1 MLLPVPPKSRRR
13 RRRRVKPS
21 PAPALPPVSDV
32 TVLAATVASI
42 YEVDFSFSSAV
53 TSVGGAGN
61 EQIVL
66 TTFIGEETPSMATQ
80 VNATTV
86 RFRFDGGAIE
96 AGLPW
101 SIASV
106 PDGLDFHGATFVVP
120 QDGTVAAA
128 AA

>member
-1 MLLPVPPKSRRR
+1 MLLPVPPKSRRRR

-61 EQIVL
+61 EQVVL
-66 TTFIGEETPSMATQ
+66 TTFIGDETPSMATQ
-80 VNATTV
+80 VNATTI
-86 RFRFDGGAIE
+86 RFRFDGGAVE
-96 AGLPW
+96 AGLAW
-101 SIASV
+101 AIDAV
-106 PDGLDFHGATFVVP
+106 PQALDFHGREFVVP
-120 QDGTVAAA
+120 QSGAVA
-128 AA
+128 